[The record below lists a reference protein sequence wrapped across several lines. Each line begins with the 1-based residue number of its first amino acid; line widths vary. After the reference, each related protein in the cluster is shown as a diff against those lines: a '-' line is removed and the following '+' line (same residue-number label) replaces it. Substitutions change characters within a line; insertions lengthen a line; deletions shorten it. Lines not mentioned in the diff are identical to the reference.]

1 MRKPEKRQAIIENV
15 MKNKNSIALGELLEI
30 SDLLYRYMDNNEYQ
44 SITDEEYDRI
54 SLIGTILHL
63 KDATRLRRRRQVAN
77 AMENRR

>member
-15 MKNKNSIALGELLEI
+15 MKNKNTIALGELPEI
-30 SDLLYRYMDNNEYQ
+30 SDLLYRYMDDNEYQ

-54 SLIGTILHL
+54 SLIGTALRL
-63 KDATRLRRRRQVAN
+63 KDATRLRRLRQVAN

>member
-15 MKNKNSIALGELLEI
+15 MKNKNTIALGELLEI
-30 SDLLYRYMDNNEYQ
+30 SDLLYRYMDDNEYQ

-54 SLIGTILHL
+54 SLIGTALRL
-63 KDATRLRRRRQVAN
+63 KDATRLRRLRQVAN

>member
-63 KDATRLRRRRQVAN
+63 KDATRLRRLRQVAN